1 MWIKVNFKGKQVWAE
16 CGADGLLISNQGRT
30 PVRYSDKPGS
40 TVYGGGTSRI
50 ERIGGEAPR
59 ELEAGVSADS
69 AGPRKQTGKGSGF
82 GSAGKRTAGQ
92 AQAAV
97 QDLKARMAA
106 LPEGTHL
113 AFTDGACK
121 GNPGPAGAGAVL
133 KLADG
138 RVLEDSRSCGVAT
151 NNVGELTAI
160 DMAIDLL
167 EGAGIEPTASVALFT
182 DSSYAIGV
190 LQKGWKAKANVTL
203 ILGLRQRLRAWPGL
217 SLHWVPG
224 HSGVP
229 ENERADEL
237 AVAGCVG

>member
-1 MWIKVNFKGKQVWAE
+1 MNPDFDSFRDQYDSGRGQLVWNTLI
-16 CGADGLLISNQGRT
+16 ADLET
-30 PVRYSDKPGS
+30 PV
-40 TVYGGGTSRI
+40 
-50 ERIGGEAPR
+50 
-59 ELEAGVSADS
+59 SA
-69 AGPRKQTGKGSGF
+69 
-82 GSAGKRTAGQ
+82 
-92 AQAAV
+92 
-97 QDLKARMAA
+97 M
-106 LPEGTHL
+106 
-113 AFTDGACK
+113 
-121 GNPGPAGAGAVL
+121 L